1 MRTRI
6 TSHSLAHAL
15 VTSSSSLGS
24 LAHWTLCR
32 GPRADELIGSYA
44 LPLPNLTKPE
54 NLVWDA
60 EPAWYDISETS
71 AEGGESKA
79 GRVRLSLHWGPPAPE
94 WGLRVVVF
102 ECRGLPRLSAF
113 DKNDVKVQVKV
124 EGDGVE
130 KSKQH
135 TTTIEDG
142 GGDCQWAHGRGES
155 LLFIAAA
162 APTEMTIEAIDEDTG
177 SR

>member
-1 MRTRI
+1 MRLPAPPAAAAAAPATAAEDEVVKE
-6 TSHSLAHAL
+6 T
-15 VTSSSSLGS
+15 GS
-24 LAHWTLCR
+24 RSWA
-32 GPRADELIGSYA
+32 E
-44 LPLPNLTKPE
+44 K
-54 NLVWDA
+54 DA
-60 EPAWYDISETS
+60 ELRSAAVVIEE
-71 AEGGESKA
+71 AEGA
-79 GRVRLSLHWGPPAPE
+79 VPPAK
-94 WGLRVVVF
+94 RAKMAAAA
-102 ECRGLPRLSAF
+102 SA
-113 DKNDVKVQVKV
+113 KVQVKV

>member
-1 MRTRI
+1 M
-6 TSHSLAHAL
+6 
-15 VTSSSSLGS
+15 
-24 LAHWTLCR
+24 

-71 AEGGESKA
+71 AEGAESKA

-142 GGDCQWAHGRGES
+142 GGDSDDAPPPPPPSPGSPPIVGT
-155 LLFIAAA
+155 LVPPPAAFI
-162 APTEMTIEAIDEDTG
+162 PSIVSTPNF
-177 SR
+177 

>member
-1 MRTRI
+1 MPQTANAAAAAAASSPSRMISLQQTI
-6 TSHSLAHAL
+6 DSTFAKLTEAGMAPLHATSLR
-15 VTSSSSLGS
+15 GS
-24 LAHWTLCR
+24 LHAGEWCSLQES
-32 GPRADELIGSYA
+32 GVADSVD
-44 LPLPNLTKPE
+44 PFHT
-54 NLVWDA
+54 V
-60 EPAWYDISETS
+60 
-71 AEGGESKA
+71 
-79 GRVRLSLHWGPPAPE
+79 
-94 WGLRVVVF
+94 
-102 ECRGLPRLSAF
+102 PRLSAF

>member
-1 MRTRI
+1 MP
-6 TSHSLAHAL
+6 TSQAPQLL
-15 VTSSSSLGS
+15 SSLGFVS
-24 LAHWTLCR
+24 W
-32 GPRADELIGSYA
+32 GPADELIGSYA

-71 AEGGESKA
+71 AEGGQSKA

-124 EGDGVE
+124 QV
-130 KSKQH
+130 KVKV
-135 TTTIEDG
+135 
-142 GGDCQWAHGRGES
+142 R
-155 LLFIAAA
+155 
-162 APTEMTIEAIDEDTG
+162 
-177 SR
+177 R